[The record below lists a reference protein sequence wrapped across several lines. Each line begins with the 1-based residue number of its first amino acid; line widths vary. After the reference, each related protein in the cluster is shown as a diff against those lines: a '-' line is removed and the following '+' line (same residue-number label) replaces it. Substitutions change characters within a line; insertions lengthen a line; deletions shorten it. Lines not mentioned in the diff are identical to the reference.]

1 MHTQNTQYAQ
11 HNALFAQAQQQC
23 TKPVDMYN
31 KKTHNNAHMYT
42 KLVAKFAKRFNYT
55 SYFTVASVIVVFM
68 HNNNVVAYY
77 DIEQIYG
84 YTV

>member
-1 MHTQNTQYAQ
+1 MHTYNTQYAQ
-11 HNALFAQAQQQC
+11 HNALFAQAQQLC

-31 KKTHNNAHMYT
+31 KKTYKKAHLYT
-42 KLVAKFAKRFNYT
+42 KLVAQFAKRFKYN

-77 DIEQIYG
+77 DMEQIYG
-84 YTV
+84 WTA